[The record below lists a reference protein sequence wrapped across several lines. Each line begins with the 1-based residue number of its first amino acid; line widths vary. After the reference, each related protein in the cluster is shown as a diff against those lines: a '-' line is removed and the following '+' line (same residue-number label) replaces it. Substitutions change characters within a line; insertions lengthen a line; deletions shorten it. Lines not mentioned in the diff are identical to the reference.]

1 MPRTNHRSQ
10 NTFTIPHQGSVTL
23 PPLPSLPSTSS
34 SSPPNLSSSTQNHNV
49 YITFPIASKIA
60 TGLHWHETHTE
71 YLQIIQGCVLVTLG
85 DTTNKYT
92 ADSGVITIPR
102 FMVREYRRADSVPST
117 SRGKAKADDE
127 EGEDEKDVDL
137 IVKEWTSPGDGEK
150 PLFFRNVVGIIL
162 DRDPNA
168 GLLAK
173 LWMAWGLMVVFW
185 EWDNFPR
192 FVKMPK
198 LGELG
203 RVLERGMS

>member
-1 MPRTNHRSQ
+1 M
-10 NTFTIPHQGSVTL
+10 
-23 PPLPSLPSTSS
+23 
-34 SSPPNLSSSTQNHNV
+34 
-49 YITFPIASKIA
+49 
-60 TGLHWHETHTE
+60 
-71 YLQIIQGCVLVTLG
+71 
-85 DTTNKYT
+85 
-92 ADSGVITIPR
+92 ITIPR
-102 FMVREYRRADSVPST
+102 FIVHEYQCADSVPST
-117 SRGKAKADDE
+117 SHGEAKADDE
-127 EGEDEKDVDL
+127 EGEGGKDVDL

-168 GLLAK
+168 GLLAN
-173 LWMAWGLMVVFW
+173 LWTAWGLMVVFW